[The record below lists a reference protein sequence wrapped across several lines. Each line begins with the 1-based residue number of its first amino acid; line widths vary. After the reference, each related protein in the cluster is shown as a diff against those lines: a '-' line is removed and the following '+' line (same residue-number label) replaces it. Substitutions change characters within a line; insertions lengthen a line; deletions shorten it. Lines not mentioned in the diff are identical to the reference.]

1 MNAMKVHILRCGT
14 IRVPQSRNPLAQR
27 ITLPVWCYLIEHP
40 AHGPILVD
48 TGLGD
53 KPLPANPAR
62 YYHPTPG
69 PLISEQLRKH
79 GLAPGDLAAVIL
91 SDLDPDHTGG
101 LPSLHEAKR
110 VLVSE
115 EEYYWTARSA
125 FARRQPRALWENTP
139 GLEAYYLRGVSWG
152 PARHAL
158 DLFGDESVFL
168 VLTHGH
174 TFGNCTTMLQWNGKK
189 LLLAG
194 NAVRS
199 GRTLEDDYVYHP
211 HQQAKTVQWFRQMH
225 EDPACIGILTTHD
238 PEEKEQSIQL

>member
-1 MNAMKVHILRCGT
+1 MNVHILCCGT

-27 ITLPVWCYLIEHP
+27 IVLPVWCYLIEHP
-40 AHGPILVD
+40 VHGPILVD
-48 TGLGD
+48 TGLSD
-53 KPLPANPAR
+53 QPLPANLQR
-62 YYHPTPG
+62 YYHLTPG
-69 PLISEQLRKH
+69 PLITEQLNKH
-79 GLAPGDLAAVIL
+79 GIAARDLTAVIL

-101 LPSLHEAKR
+101 LQSLRDAKR

-115 EEYYWTARSA
+115 EEYYWTARSV
-125 FARRQPRALWENTP
+125 FARRQPRSLWEETL

-152 PARHAL
+152 PAKHAL

-168 VLTHGH
+168 ILTHGH

-211 HQQAKTVQWFRQMH
+211 HQQVKTIQWLRQMR
-225 EDPACIGILTTHD
+225 EDSACIGILTTHD
-238 PEEKEQSIQL
+238 PKESEHKIEL